1 MIKTLMMVIRAVVTR
16 GVIESILIK
25 DMKSILRQMDKTIDL
40 NIIYNELYANVNM
53 KIVKHG
59 DSSYKIV
66 VK

>member
-1 MIKTLMMVIRAVVTR
+1 MMVIRAVVTR